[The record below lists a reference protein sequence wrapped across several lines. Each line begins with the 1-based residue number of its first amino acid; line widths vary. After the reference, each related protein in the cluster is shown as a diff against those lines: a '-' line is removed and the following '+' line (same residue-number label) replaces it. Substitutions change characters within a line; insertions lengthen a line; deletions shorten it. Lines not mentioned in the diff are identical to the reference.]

1 MVSFVLGDVYS
12 FVLEF
17 AAVAWD
23 TELAVHVQGIDYMP
37 LDRAALAG
45 VDFLSFQR
53 GFPSIP
59 TAKVDSKMADFE
71 MVYYLY
77 AAIDST
83 MHKD

>member
-1 MVSFVLGDVYS
+1 MYS

-17 AAVAWD
+17 VVVIWD
-23 TELAVHVQGIDYMP
+23 TELVVHVQGIDYIP
-37 LDRAALAG
+37 FDRAALVG

-59 TAKVDSKMADFE
+59 TARVDSKRAGFG
-71 MVYYLY
+71 MVYYSY
-77 AAIDST
+77 ATIDST